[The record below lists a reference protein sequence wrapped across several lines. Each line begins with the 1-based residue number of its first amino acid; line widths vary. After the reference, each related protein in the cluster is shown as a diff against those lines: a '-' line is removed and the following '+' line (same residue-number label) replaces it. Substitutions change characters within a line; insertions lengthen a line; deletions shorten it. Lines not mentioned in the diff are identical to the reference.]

1 MSEEQ
6 SRPVSRRRW
15 IGVASA
21 PAVAMGVALA
31 IERRQAAADDAKG
44 KVDLAATGDGNQA
57 GSRVFNIRQ
66 FGAKGDGKTLDTAA
80 VQAAIDACTAD
91 RGGIVLVPAG
101 TFLIA
106 PIQLK
111 SNVTLHIVA
120 DGTLLGSTDPALYH
134 PADGI
139 PINGDHTMGDGNVG
153 LIHANN
159 AENITIE
166 GAGTIDGQGKDLRA
180 NGLNGIR
187 RCHLSLFYK
196 CKHLT
201 IRDVYMYQSSYHT
214 CRIANSS
221 FINIDGLR
229 IFSRVT
235 GNNDGFHFISSEY
248 VTINNCIVHS
258 QDDACALFGSCKY
271 ILVTNSFFSTRWSV
285 FRFGGGE
292 AGNVVVSNCVMDQ
305 VFGCP
310 IKLHCD
316 PGSRFENMSF
326 SNIVMKEV
334 TGPISIGAG
343 PARIGGGMGAVA
355 AAAASQ
361 SNDGKSS
368 DSKSA
373 DPKSADAKSADAKT
387 ADSKTGDAAVP
398 IAQRPPAT
406 VRNISFS
413 NISGTVITKE
423 TKLGDTAFTGANR
436 TGEQHSCI
444 QLNCVEGHTIENIAL
459 SDIRL
464 VFDGGGTAEH
474 AAQRDFPQTA
484 GEYFALGP
492 MPAYGLW
499 ARNIRGL
506 SVSNVRFQLAAS
518 DVRPAVIFEKV
529 QDATLMNVS
538 ADGDSQA
545 ESVLR
550 LMNSADALITAP
562 RVLTSTPV
570 FLRVEGAECRN
581 IIVDGGDLTKAGKS
595 LVAVDGAK
603 EDAVKIR
610 A

>member
-15 IGVASA
+15 IGIAGL
-21 PAVAMGVALA
+21 PAIAAAAEFAL
-31 IERRQAAADDAKG
+31 ESSQAAADDAKG
-44 KVDLAATGDGNQA
+44 KVDLSKSDGGDMA
-57 GSRVFNIRQ
+57 GCRVFNIRQ
-66 FGAKGDGKTLDTAA
+66 FGAKGDGKTLDTSA

-120 DGTLLGSTDPALYH
+120 DGTLLGSTDPALYQ
-134 PADGI
+134 PAEGI
-139 PINGDHTMGDGNVG
+139 PISGDHTMGDGNVG

-166 GAGTIDGQGKDLRA
+166 GAGAIDGQGKDLRA

-248 VTINNCIVHS
+248 VTINNCIVRS

-271 ILVTNSFFSTRWSV
+271 IMVTNSFFSTRWSV

-326 SNIVMKEV
+326 SNIMMKDV

-343 PARIGGGMGAVA
+343 PARLGGGMGAVA
-355 AAAASQ
+355 ATADS
-361 SNDGKSS
+361 KSS

-373 DPKSADAKSADAKT
+373 DSKI
-387 ADSKTGDAAVP
+387 ADSKSGDGATP
-398 IAQRPPAT
+398 IDQRPPAT

-423 TKLGDTAFTGANR
+423 TKLGDTTFTGANR
-436 TGEQHSCI
+436 PGEQHSCI
-444 QLNCVEGHTIENIAL
+444 QLNCVEGHTIENISL

-464 VFDGGGTAEH
+464 TFDGGGTAEH
-474 AAQRDFPQTA
+474 AAQRDLAQTA

-499 ARNIRGL
+499 ARNVRGL
-506 SVSNVRFQLAAS
+506 SLSNVRFQLAAP
-518 DVRPAVIFEKV
+518 DLRPAVIFDKV
-529 QDATLMNVS
+529 QDATLMNLS
-538 ADGDSQA
+538 ADGDAQA
-545 ESVLR
+545 ESLLR
-550 LMNSADALITAP
+550 LMNSADTLITAP
-562 RVLTSTPV
+562 RVLSSTPV
-570 FLRVEGAECRN
+570 FLRVEGADNRN
-581 IIVDGGDLTKAGKS
+581 IIVDGGDLTKADKS
-595 LVAVDGAK
+595 LVTVDGAK
-603 EDAVKIR
+603 ADAVKIR